1 MSKNFDRW
9 NIIKKETD
17 AENHVPLFRE
27 REIWHFSIGE
37 NIGHEQCGGQKFTRP
52 VLIVRKFN
60 TRLFWGVP
68 LTTKT
73 KNTRHYYEFE
83 FKGLHQS
90 AMLTQLR
97 LWDANRLLRRMGKL
111 PDWEFKEIRQHLIE
125 YLK

>member
-1 MSKNFDRW
+1 MSKDFDSW
-9 NIIKKETD
+9 NIIKKDTD

-27 REIWHFSIGE
+27 REIWYFSIGE
-37 NIGHEQCGGQKFTRP
+37 NIGHEQCGGKQFTRP

-60 TRLFWGVP
+60 PRLFWGVP

-73 KNTRHYYEFE
+73 KDTRHYYGFE
-83 FKGLHQS
+83 FKGLEQS

-111 PDWEFKEIRQHLIE
+111 PSNDFKQIRTDLAN